1 MSTSKFTQFI
11 EDQKAQKGNA
21 NNSHFNLEAE
31 VNSGR
36 KNKKSNLESI
46 SKSENKT
53 IAMKKHNYSAGPCIL
68 PQEVF
73 EKSAQA
79 ILNFNDSGLSLLE
92 ISHRSKDFVAVME
105 EARALVLELLGL
117 EGKGYQALFLA
128 GGASLE
134 FLMVPY
140 NLMKENGKAAYLDTG
155 VWASGAIKEAKHFG
169 ETVVV
174 ASSKEENYNHI
185 PKNYVVPE
193 DADYFHC
200 TSNNTIFGTQ
210 MKEFP
215 NLTIPMVCDMSS
227 DIFSRQ
233 MDFSKFDL
241 IYAGAQKNMGP
252 AGTTLIVVK
261 EEILG
266 KTGRPIPSM
275 LDYEKHIKAES
286 MYNTP
291 PVFPIYASLLTLQ
304 WLKNLGGI
312 AAIEKINNA
321 KAALLY
327 AEIDRN
333 PLFKGTANAE
343 DRSNMNACFVLENE
357 AHTETFDALWKAAGI
372 SGLPGHRLAG
382 GYRASMYNALPLESV
397 QVLVDVMKDL
407 EHKI

>member
-1 MSTSKFTQFI
+1 MSTSKISQI
-11 EDQKAQKGNA
+11 IGAEKEKPEHIHKPN
-21 NNSHFNLEAE
+21 FNLEALI
-31 VNSGR
+31 NSG
-36 KNKKSNLESI
+36 KNTS
-46 SKSENKT
+46 T
-53 IAMKKHNYSAGPCIL
+53 TQQHTMKKHNYSAGPCIL

-79 ILNFNDSGLSLLE
+79 ILNFNHSGLSLLE
-92 ISHRSKDFVAVME
+92 ISHRSKDFVAVIE

-117 EGKGYQALFLA
+117 KGKGYQALFLA

-155 VWASGAIKEAKHFG
+155 TWASGAIKEAKHFG
-169 ETVVV
+169 ETVVI

-185 PKNYVVPE
+185 PKNYSIPS
-193 DADYFHC
+193 DANYFHC

-210 MKEFP
+210 MKSFP
-215 NLTIPMVCDMSS
+215 EVNIPVVCDMSS
-227 DIFSRQ
+227 DIFSRVL
-233 MDFSKFDL
+233 DFSKFDL

-252 AGTTLIVVK
+252 AGTTLVIVK

-266 KTGRPIPSM
+266 KTGRYIPSM

-312 AAIEKINNA
+312 SAIEKINNA
-321 KAALLY
+321 KANLLY
-327 AEIDRN
+327 SEIDRN
-333 PLFKGTANAE
+333 PLFKGTANVE
-343 DRSNMNACFVLENE
+343 DRSNMNATFLLNNKN
-357 AHTETFDALWKAAGI
+357 HTELFDKMWAASGI
-372 SGLPGHRLAG
+372 SGLSGHRSVG

-397 QVLVDVMKDL
+397 QVLVNVMKEL
-407 EHKI
+407 ENKI